1 MSIQEFSASIMA
13 AHPLFLHQA
22 VASVQSLGIQSL
34 HIDIMD
40 DHYVNNLALNYD
52 TVIALA
58 KAFPT
63 MNLDI
68 HLMVN
73 QVENAL
79 SKLKNIQPRII
90 SFHPQKNQDNLK
102 IIHEIQK
109 TCLAS
114 IAINANQQAED
125 YLALITQADHCL
137 VMGVQPGLCGQ
148 QFQPR
153 ALAILQ
159 KVYAHT
165 EKQKKHYQIAI
176 DGGVNANS
184 LLQIT
189 LKNIPIAQ
197 SVTGSALFK
206 KADYKNNFRQLAP
219 FLEAPKKQSA
229 LT

>member
-22 VASVQSLGIQSL
+22 VTSVQSLGIQSL

-40 DHYVNNLALNYD
+40 DHYVNNLALSYD

-63 MNLDI
+63 MHLDI
-68 HLMVN
+68 HLMVD
-73 QVENAL
+73 QVEIAL
-79 SKLKNIQPRII
+79 NKLKSIRPRMI
-90 SFHPQKNQDNLK
+90 SFHPQKNQNNQQ
-102 IIHEIQK
+102 IIREIQK
-109 TCLAS
+109 NCLAS

-148 QFQPR
+148 QFQPS
-153 ALAILQ
+153 ALTVLQ

-165 EKQKKHYQIAI
+165 QAQKKHYQIAI

-184 LLQIT
+184 LPHIT
-189 LKNIPIAQ
+189 EKNIPIAQ
-197 SVTGSALFK
+197 AVIGSALFK
-206 KADYKNNFRQLAP
+206 NGNDKHNFKRLAP
-219 FLEAPKKQSA
+219 YITVVEKKEV
-229 LT
+229 LI